1 MQDYSDFAKKIDL
14 ANLKSD
20 VNKLDIDKLKNVPN
34 NLSNLKSKV
43 HKLDADKIVPVPV
56 DLSKL
61 SDVIKNELVKKDV
74 YNAKIKV
81 IEYKIPVITNLA
93 TRNTLKTATIMK
105 Y

>member
-1 MQDYSDFAKKIDL
+1 MKVKLDLANYAAKADLKNAIGVDTSKFDKKVDL

-20 VNKLDIDKLKNVPN
+20 VNKLVIDKLNNVPI

-43 HKLDADKIVPVPV
+43 DELDVDKLVPVPV

-61 SDVIKNELVKKDV
+61 SDVLKNDVVKKDV
-74 YNAKIKV
+74 Q
-81 IEYKIPVITNLA
+81 
-93 TRNTLKTATIMK
+93 K